1 MSKGWTI
8 RIMLVS
14 VALLGVVFGW
24 GQLFRF
30 SATPGEQA
38 AAPARWPHEEPRLGD
53 GKRPFLMVFVHPRCD
68 CTHATLLELDRILEG
83 RGGSVQVA
91 LVVYQSRALDEQGGG
106 SEFAPERWLRKPF
119 TRIQDAGGVL
129 ARRFG
134 AATSGEAVLY
144 SSEGKLLFQG
154 GVTPERAHVGDS
166 QGASKLNAAL
176 RLGVAQTGQTNVFG
190 CPLF

>member
-1 MSKGWTI
+1 
-8 RIMLVS
+8 MLVS
-14 VALLGVVFGW
+14 VALLGVVLGW
-24 GQLFRF
+24 VELFRI

-68 CTHATLLELDRILEG
+68 CTHATLQELDRILEG

-91 LVVYQSRALDEQGGG
+91 LVVYQSRALD
-106 SEFAPERWLRKPF
+106 
-119 TRIQDAGGVL
+119 GVL